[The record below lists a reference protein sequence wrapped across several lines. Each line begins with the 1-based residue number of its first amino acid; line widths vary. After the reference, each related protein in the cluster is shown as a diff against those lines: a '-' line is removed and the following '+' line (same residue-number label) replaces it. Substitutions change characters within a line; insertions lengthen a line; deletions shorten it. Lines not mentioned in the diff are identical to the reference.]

1 MFKGKANIKHRTN
14 KKNLRKLRLEA
25 NMRRVRVAV
34 EIELIKDNKQKIE
47 E

>member
-1 MFKGKANIKHRTN
+1 MFTGKPNIKHRTN

-25 NMRRVRVAV
+25 NLRRVRIALEV
-34 EIELIKDNKQKIE
+34 ELNKDTNKIE

>member
-1 MFKGKANIKHRTN
+1 MFKGKPNIKHRTN

-25 NMRRVRVAV
+25 NLRRVRIAV
-34 EIELIKDNKQKIE
+34 EVELNKDTNKIE

>member
-1 MFKGKANIKHRTN
+1 MYYIGKANIKHRTN

-25 NMRRVRVAV
+25 NLRRVRVAV
-34 EIELIKDNKQKIE
+34 EIELKKDTNKIE